1 MRRMRR
7 YLFVPFGFCLALSS
21 AVFPVWAGGEND
33 QDLALE
39 ALQHG
44 EALSL
49 SEVLARVEPQLGGEI
64 VGVAFRRDH
73 QRWVYEFRL
82 VTPDGGIGR
91 VLVDA
96 KSGDIINRAAR

>member
-1 MRRMRR
+1 
-7 YLFVPFGFCLALSS
+7 VAFGFCLAISS
-21 AVFPVWAGGEND
+21 AVFPVGAGGEND

-44 EALSL
+44 QALSL

-64 VGVAFRRDH
+64 VRVAFQRDH

-82 VTPDGGIGR
+82 VMPDGGIGR

-96 KSGDIINRAAR
+96 KSGDIINRETR

>member
-7 YLFVPFGFCLALSS
+7 YLFVPFGFCLAISS
-21 AVFPVWAGGEND
+21 AVFPLRAGGEND
-33 QDLALE
+33 QDLALQ
-39 ALQHG
+39 ALQDG
-44 EALSL
+44 EALSF

-64 VGVAFRRDH
+64 VGVAFRHDP

-82 VTPDGGIGR
+82 VMPDGGIGR

-96 KSGDIINRAAR
+96 KSGDIINRETR

>member
-7 YLFVPFGFCLALSS
+7 YPFVPLGFCLAIGC
-21 AVFPVWAGGEND
+21 AVFPVRAGGVND
-33 QDLALE
+33 QDLARD

-64 VGVAFRRDH
+64 VGVSFQRDH
-73 QRWVYEFRL
+73 QRWIYEFKL
-82 VTPDGGIGR
+82 VMPDGGMGQ

-96 KSGDIINRAAR
+96 KSGDIINHEAR